1 MSLHRSPLVRST
13 LGLSFAR
20 LLSGGLLVLATVVLA
35 RKAGAA
41 ELGWFGLALT
51 IAVYASVLADC
62 GISQFLL
69 PTLGRSPR
77 TAWPSIWADCVRFEV
92 RTTVPFALL
101 YLAVVALAAHGGAR
115 LALFAVLPWWLLIRV
130 NGAARSVFTVAE
142 QVGAEATATIAE
154 AVVSLIVLVVV
165 VSFYGSA
172 WAAALCLSTGATV
185 GLVIRLNGLRRLG
198 VSGGKATT
206 SARALARTAVHFNGY
221 TVLTTFYLRID
232 VVLLALLATP
242 LALGLYQPPVRFAT
256 ALIILP
262 DALASL
268 LLGRAS
274 RRPHSADVRIRQE
287 QLLALGLP
295 IGCVL
300 VLVAALVGGP
310 LLAWLYGPTFRQS
323 WLALTLLTATVPLSM
338 LASMNG
344 NVLTARGLQRT
355 RVTCLGLTSC
365 LAVAAGIPAIWLW
378 SYNGAAAVSVL
389 NEVMLAASYAAAV
402 WLTAGRNAILLPRRH
417 RLRPAV

>member
-1 MSLHRSPLVRST
+1 MSFRAPLVRST

-20 LLSGGLLVLATVVLA
+20 LLSGGLLVLATIVLA
-35 RKAGAA
+35 RKAGAE

-51 IAVYASVLADC
+51 IAVYASVLADA
-62 GISQFLL
+62 GISQYLL

-77 TAWPSIWADCVRFEV
+77 SEWPSIWADCIRFEL
-92 RTTVPFALL
+92 RSTVPFALA
-101 YLAVVALAAHGGAR
+101 YAAVVAVAAHGGGR

-165 VSFYGSA
+165 VSFYPSA
-172 WAAALCLSTGATV
+172 WAAALCLSSGAAV
-185 GLVIRLNGLRRLG
+185 GLGIRLNGLRRLG
-198 VSGGKATT
+198 VTGGKAMT

-232 VVLLALLATP
+232 VVFLALLATP

-268 LLGRAS
+268 LLGRAA
-274 RRPHSADVRIRQE
+274 RRPHAEDVRIRQE
-287 QLLALGLP
+287 QLLAIGLP

-300 VLVAALVGGP
+300 VLVAALAGGP

-355 RVTCLGLTSC
+355 RVTRLGLTSC

-389 NEVMLAASYAAAV
+389 NEVLLAGSYAAAV
-402 WLTAGRNAILLPRRH
+402 WLAAGRKAILLPRPH
-417 RLRPAV
+417 GLRLAV